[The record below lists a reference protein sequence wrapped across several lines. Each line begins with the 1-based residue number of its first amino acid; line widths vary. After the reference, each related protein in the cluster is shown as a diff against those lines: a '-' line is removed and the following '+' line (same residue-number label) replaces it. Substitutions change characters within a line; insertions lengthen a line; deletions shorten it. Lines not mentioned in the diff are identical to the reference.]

1 MDFFRNV
8 CNDVQVLRSIW
19 FGKITGDT
27 HKERLESFYG
37 PQAHVYDNFRARFL
51 HGRVGMLRACARE
64 MQKLQ
69 NHEGLV
75 WVDLGGGTGQN
86 VETMAKFCDLS
97 LFKKVYVVDI
107 CGPLCDI
114 ARKTVAKHG
123 WTNVEVVEADVCE
136 YKPEATPATLVT
148 FSYSLSM
155 IPPFLDA
162 VDQALSY
169 LDPAVGI
176 LGVADFYT
184 SFKYDTTERQHG
196 YLTRW
201 FWRSIFDL
209 DGIDL
214 GPERRHYL
222 DHMCEKVYEENQTG
236 YIPYVPLLRVPYYI
250 WLGRPKKTASKIDS
264 KQM

>member
-1 MDFFRNV
+1 
-8 CNDVQVLRSIW
+8 
-19 FGKITGDT
+19 
-27 HKERLESFYG
+27 
-37 PQAHVYDNFRARFL
+37 
-51 HGRVGMLRACARE
+51 MLRACARE

-148 FSYSLSM
+148 FSYSLS
-155 IPPFLDA
+155 
-162 VDQALSY
+162 S
-169 LDPAVGI
+169 
-176 LGVADFYT
+176 
-184 SFKYDTTERQHG
+184 
-196 YLTRW
+196 
-201 FWRSIFDL
+201 
-209 DGIDL
+209 
-214 GPERRHYL
+214 
-222 DHMCEKVYEENQTG
+222 NQTFDPSN
-236 YIPYVPLLRVPYYI
+236 ICLTLVKSSR
-250 WLGRPKKTASKIDS
+250 T
-264 KQM
+264 